1 MEGGKLHVDIG
12 RATAIELPAEETER
26 RWREVTYE
34 WPIMHVIL
42 HGVTQNQFMGRHA
55 SNHINV
61 AYAPSGDAADRAL
74 VAKAAMFTKFGLQV
88 HLCGV

>member
-1 MEGGKLHVDIG
+1 VEGGKLQVDIG
-12 RATAIELPAEETER
+12 RATAVELPAEETER

-34 WPIMHVIL
+34 WPIMHVVL
-42 HGVTQNQFMGRHA
+42 HGVTQNQFMARHP

-61 AYAPSGDAADRAL
+61 AYAPTAEAADRAL
-74 VAKAAMFTKFGLQV
+74 AAKAAMFSELGMCV